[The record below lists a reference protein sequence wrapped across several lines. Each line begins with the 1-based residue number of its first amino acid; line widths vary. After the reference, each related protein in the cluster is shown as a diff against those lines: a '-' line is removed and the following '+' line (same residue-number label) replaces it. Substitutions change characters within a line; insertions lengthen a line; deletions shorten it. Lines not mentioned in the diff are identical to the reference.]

1 MDKKKTYVDSH
12 AHILSEEF
20 QADLSEVEQRA
31 ADAGVEKI
39 LLVTTS
45 ASEAYRGMEFC
56 GKNPER
62 YALAYGIHPED
73 ADLADEKVWDEFVRI
88 AHDERIAAIGEIGL
102 DFYWRKDN
110 RDKQIDLFI
119 RQIEIAKEVNKPILV
134 HSRDA
139 IQDTYDIMKEHRCRG
154 VMHCYSGSPEMAL
167 EFTKLGYLLAF
178 GGALTFKNSK
188 RAKESAS
195 AIKQEYLLT
204 ETDCPYMAPV
214 PVRGTRNEPANIP
227 YIEKELAAVRGE
239 DADVLASAIIDN
251 YAYLLT
257 GVRNG

>member
-1 MDKKKTYVDSH
+1 MDNKTAYVDSH
-12 AHILSEEF
+12 AHILAEEF
-20 QADLSEVEQRA
+20 QADLSEIEQRA
-31 ADAGVEKI
+31 IDAGVEKI
-39 LLVTTS
+39 LIVTTS

-56 GKNPER
+56 QKNPER

-73 ADLADEKVWDEFVRI
+73 ADQADEQAMNEFMRI
-88 AHDERIAAIGEIGL
+88 AHDDRIAAIGEIGL
-102 DFYWRKDN
+102 DYYWRKDN
-110 RDKQIDLFI
+110 REKQIDLFI
-119 RQIEIAKEVNKPILV
+119 RQIEIAKEVHKPILV

-154 VMHCYSGSPEMAL
+154 VMHCYAGSPEMAL

-188 RAKESAS
+188 RAKESA
-195 AIKQEYLLT
+195 AAVGQEYLLT

-227 YIEKELAAVRGE
+227 FIEKELAAVRNE
-239 DADVLASAIIDN
+239 DPDALAKAIMDN

>member
-1 MDKKKTYVDSH
+1 MDKKTAYVDSH

-20 QADLSEVEQRA
+20 QTVLSEVEQRA

-45 ASEAYRGMEFC
+45 AEEAYRGMEFY
-56 GKNPER
+56 GRNPKR

-73 ADLADEKVWDEFVRI
+73 ADDADEKTWDEFVRI
-88 AHDERIAAIGEIGL
+88 AHDDRIAAIGEIGL

-110 RDKQIDLFI
+110 REKQIDLFI
-119 RQIEIAKEVNKPILV
+119 RQIEMAIEVHKPILV

-139 IQDTYDIMKEHRCRG
+139 IQETYDIMKEHRCRG
-154 VMHCYSGSPEMAL
+154 VMHCYSGSAEMAL

-188 RAKESAS
+188 RAKESA
-195 AIKQEYLLT
+195 ACVKQEFLLT

-227 YIEKELAAVRGE
+227 FIEKEMAAVRNE
-239 DADVLASAIIDN
+239 DPDELAEAIMNN

>member
-73 ADLADEKVWDEFVRI
+73 ADLADEKVWDEFVRT

-188 RAKESAS
+188 RAKESAA